1 MAYKQKGWTPF
12 TSIPEKKKVGPVADN
27 PKPKKW
33 TGSDEDYQKH
43 WDEVDA
49 YNRKVD
55 IDYSLDKALDR
66 RTPSGLHPFRPK
78 KPKMV
83 KWREYLPK
91 FETLRARPTRTGKWS
106 PQTVK
111 NPPTPNFTVQY
122 PVKTY
127 KEKK

>member
-43 WDEVDA
+43 WDKVDA

-55 IDYSLDKALDR
+55 IDRSLDKALDR
-66 RTPSGLHPFRPK
+66 RDSSGLEKRYFK
-78 KPKMV
+78 QPKMV
-83 KWREYLPK
+83 KHVMDRQLW
-91 FETLRARPTRTGKWS
+91 
-106 PQTVK
+106 K
-111 NPPTPNFTVQY
+111 NR
-122 PVKTY
+122 
-127 KEKK
+127 

>member
-49 YNRKVD
+49 YNRKAD
-55 IDYSLDKALDR
+55 IDHSLDKAFDR
-66 RTPSGLHPFRPK
+66 KTTRLF

-83 KWREYLPK
+83 KPKKLWRN
-91 FETLRARPTRTGKWS
+91 R
-106 PQTVK
+106 
-111 NPPTPNFTVQY
+111 
-122 PVKTY
+122 
-127 KEKK
+127 